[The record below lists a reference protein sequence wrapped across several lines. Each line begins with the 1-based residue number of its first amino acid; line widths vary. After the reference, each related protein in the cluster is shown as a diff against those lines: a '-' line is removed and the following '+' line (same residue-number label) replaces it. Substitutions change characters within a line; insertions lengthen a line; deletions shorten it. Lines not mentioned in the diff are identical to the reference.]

1 MNGDPLARNPDLAR
15 LADEAWRLG
24 QGMDLSGCH
33 YGPATWAKNITIT
46 RPSPYYYFLAGFA
59 ALIGAR
65 SVMEVGTHYGGSAL
79 AMAKGLQRANPHGS
93 WRIVTVDVTDLNR
106 ERLVQEGNIVKLV
119 GSATDPATQSAMLDA
134 LQGDTI
140 DLLYVD
146 ALKSGTF
153 IRDVLTGLGSRAS
166 ISWVIL
172 DDISKHPSM
181 TQLWG
186 ELEET
191 FGDRCL
197 NLAAFNPKIR
207 DVDVG
212 FGLLDFA
219 QAGLEKL
226 LHAGERPDIR
236 QDL

>member
-1 MNGDPLARNPDLAR
+1 M

-24 QGMDLSGCH
+24 QSMDLSGCH
-33 YGPATWAKNITIT
+33 YGPATWANNITIT

-65 SVMEVGTHYGGSAL
+65 SVMEVGTHYGGSGL
-79 AMAKGLQRANPHGS
+79 AMAKGLQHANPDGS

-106 ERLVQEGNIVKLV
+106 DRLLQEGNIVKLV

-140 DLLYVD
+140 DLLYID

-153 IRDVLTGLGSRAS
+153 ILDVLTGLASRAT

-181 TQLWG
+181 KQLWG
-186 ELEET
+186 QLEAT
-191 FGDRCL
+191 FAGRCL
-197 NLAAFNPKIR
+197 NLAAFNPNIR
-207 DVDVG
+207 DVNVG
-212 FGLLDFA
+212 FGLLEFG
-219 QAGLEKL
+219 QTGLEKI
-226 LHAGERPDIR
+226 LHVGEHLEIR
-236 QDL
+236 